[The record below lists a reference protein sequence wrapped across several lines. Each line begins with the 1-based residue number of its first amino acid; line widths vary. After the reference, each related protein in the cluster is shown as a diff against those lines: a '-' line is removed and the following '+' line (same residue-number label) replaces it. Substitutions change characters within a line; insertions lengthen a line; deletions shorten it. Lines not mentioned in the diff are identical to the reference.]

1 MGADEID
8 EAVFTM
14 FAHSYPHEAYALDPE
29 CFWLYFHDRCPSVSR
44 DDMVR
49 ALDKTGTCANG

>member
-29 CFWLYFHDRCPSVSR
+29 CFWLYTSMIVA
-44 DDMVR
+44 R
-49 ALDKTGTCANG
+49 A